1 MLSVELEVQ
10 GQRLAAVRVGE
21 AESRAPSREELSEA
35 PRIGPGQPVPEPPAH
50 LEGLLGDLPSDPR
63 ALGSWV
69 AAAAAIDTYRE
80 RYSIDDATCAF
91 GPIPSN
97 PEQREER
104 ERALAYV
111 RQLARDVEAI
121 EPQHERALARDR
133 PTGPELG
140 R

>member
-1 MLSVELEVQ
+1 MSIASSVAVQ

-21 AESRAPSREELSEA
+21 AESRAPSRQELPEA

-50 LEGLLGDLPSDPR
+50 LAGLLGDLPSDPR
-63 ALGSWV
+63 ALGSWA

-80 RYSIDDATCAF
+80 RYGIDDASSAF

-97 PEQREER
+97 PEQRDER

-111 RQLARDVEAI
+111 RQLARDTDAI
-121 EPQHERALARDR
+121 EPHTNARWGATDQRA
-133 PTGPELG
+133 PT
-140 R
+140 